1 VKDASLW
8 TMPSS
13 MLLDSAYSLAA
24 DRHHLPHRW
33 PPPYT
38 TSWNH
43 LPRRLLAPPN
53 RRRRHQIAVVSLQ

>member
-24 DRHHLPHRW
+24 DRHHLP
-33 PPPYT
+33 
-38 TSWNH
+38 
-43 LPRRLLAPPN
+43 RR
-53 RRRRHQIAVVSLQ
+53 